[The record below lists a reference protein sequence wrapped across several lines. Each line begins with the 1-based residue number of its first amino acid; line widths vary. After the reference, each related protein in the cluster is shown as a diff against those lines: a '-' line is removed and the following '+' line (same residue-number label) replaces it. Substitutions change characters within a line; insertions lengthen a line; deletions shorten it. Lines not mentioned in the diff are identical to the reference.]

1 MLLPSYMIR
10 KTKDLPPDV
19 TRDLH
24 ATSHQRSHKTTI
36 LPATDATARPR
47 TEARSAAASVLS
59 HNTAEKRNRFHEYF
73 QYKQRLLAAAGQCEA
88 RRGCVPS
95 EGATE
100 DYRFRVT
107 APCYIP
113 RATCHV
119 SLQVPRR
126 VPRVHGAPGPRQPRH
141 QQHQLEDDDPLQAG
155 ERQGRK
161 RVLQVGDLSSCQY
174 GDEDIAI
181 YVDI

>member
-1 MLLPSYMIR
+1 MIR

-59 HNTAEKRNRFHEYF
+59 QTTAEKRNRFHEYF
-73 QYKQRLLAAAGQCEA
+73 QYKQKLLAAAGQCEA

-95 EGATE
+95 EVAAE

-107 APCYIP
+107 APCYMP
-113 RATCHV
+113 RATCRCRFRDACPV
-119 SLQVPRR
+119 SMAHLDLGSLATNNISWKMMTPFRPESDRDENVFSRWGTSVAVSMMTMILQFM
-126 VPRVHGAPGPRQPRH
+126 
-141 QQHQLEDDDPLQAG
+141 
-155 ERQGRK
+155 
-161 RVLQVGDLSSCQY
+161 
-174 GDEDIAI
+174 
-181 YVDI
+181 

>member
-1 MLLPSYMIR
+1 MPGE
-10 KTKDLPPDV
+10 V
-19 TRDLH
+19 
-24 ATSHQRSHKTTI
+24 
-36 LPATDATARPR
+36 
-47 TEARSAAASVLS
+47 AA
-59 HNTAEKRNRFHEYF
+59 
-73 QYKQRLLAAAGQCEA
+73 
-88 RRGCVPS
+88 
-95 EGATE
+95 E

-107 APCYIP
+107 APCYMP

-174 GDEDIAI
+174 DDEDIAI